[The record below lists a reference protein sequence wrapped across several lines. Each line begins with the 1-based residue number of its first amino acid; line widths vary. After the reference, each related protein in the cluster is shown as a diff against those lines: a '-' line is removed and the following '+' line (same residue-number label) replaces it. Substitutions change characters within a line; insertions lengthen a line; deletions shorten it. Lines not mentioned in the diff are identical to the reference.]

1 MTSSR
6 PYSSRPDG
14 TATSAN
20 ASIAGAP
27 KHKRL
32 YQILAGQLF
41 DSVNRTIVQN
51 QVITIDR
58 DTGVI
63 LDVSA
68 QSDGK
73 SVGKILADLGWK
85 ITSNGLAEKGD
96 QLRFLDVARIN
107 LSNLIL
113 LPGFVDV
120 HSILL
125 AWQVFLHPYSET
137 PWEDQVTKES
147 LAERTV
153 RATVH
158 ARNTLM
164 AGFTTVRDLGTE
176 GAFDADIALRKCL
189 SGKNAIIPGPRY
201 YCATR
206 AIISS
211 GSYGPR
217 SSLYPHQQGIN
228 GVNGAEPVDG
238 IAECVKEVRKQ
249 IGAGAD
255 WVKIYA
261 DYTVRARMLDVSPSI
276 GRRSIGTFSREEL
289 SAMITA
295 AHERGVR
302 VAAHAN
308 TPAVIDTLLDLG
320 VDSVEHGPE
329 MYDALV
335 GDRGLL
341 RKFARANGATIWVP
355 TLAVHYV
362 SSLSGTD
369 FAKKRWEQS
378 QKTFQEA
385 IRMRV
390 KHPDNEDQ
398 EMENIACGGDTGTF
412 RHGDNALELVLMRR
426 LGADWDRV
434 LGWATYGGWKCVRGA
449 EWQGEEGERRVKT
462 VETLGFLNQDED
474 TDLERG
480 VPFGALRVGWAA
492 DLVGIE
498 GKVDGSPQE
507 FEDAVMHGVKFV
519 MRGGVV
525 YKRDGQEVV
534 AI

>member
-6 PYSSRPDG
+6 SYPPQVPG
-14 TATSAN
+14 TPSTT
-20 ASIAGAP
+20 ASIATVTSRN
-27 KHKRL
+27 KRL

-41 DSVNRTIVQN
+41 DSVNRTLAIK

-58 DTGVI
+58 DAGVI
-63 LDVSA
+63 LDVSG

-73 SVGKILADLGWK
+73 SVGKILAGLGWK
-85 ITSNGLAEKGD
+85 LNSNGNAEKGD
-96 QLRFLDVARIN
+96 KIAYVEVTRIN
-107 LSNLIL
+107 LASLVL

-120 HSILL
+120 HVHL
-125 AWQVFLHPYSET
+125 FLHPYSES
-137 PWEDQVTKES
+137 PWEYQVMKES

-153 RATVH
+153 RATLH
-158 ARNTLM
+158 ARKTLM

-176 GAFDADIALRKCL
+176 GAFDADIALRKCI
-189 SGKNAIIPGPRY
+189 SGKKALIPGPRY

-217 SSLYPHQQGIN
+217 SSLYPHQQGID

-255 WVKIYA
+255 WIKIYA
-261 DYTVRARMLDVSPSI
+261 DYSVRTRMVDISFAISS
-276 GRRSIGTFSREEL
+276 RSIGTFSKEEL
-289 SAMITA
+289 SAMITE
-295 AHERGVR
+295 AHDRGVK

-308 TPAVIDTLLDLG
+308 TPGVIDILLDLG
-320 VDSVEHGPE
+320 VDTIEHGPD
-329 MYDALV
+329 MYDALS
-335 GDRGLL
+335 GDRSLL
-341 RKFARANGATIWVP
+341 HKFARANGTTTWVP
-355 TLAVHYV
+355 TLAVHYI
-362 SSLSGTD
+362 SALSGSD
-369 FAKKRWEQS
+369 FSKKRWEKS
-378 QKTFQEA
+378 KKTFEEA
-385 IRMRV
+385 IQMRV
-390 KHPDNEDQ
+390 KRPDVGDQ

-412 RHGDNALELVLMRR
+412 KHGDNALELVLMRR

-449 EWQGEEGERRVKT
+449 EWEGEEGGRRVKAF
-462 VETLGFLNQDED
+462 ETLGFLNEDED

-480 VPFGALRVGWAA
+480 VPFGALRAGWAA

-498 GKVDGSPQE
+498 GKLDGSPQE
-507 FEDAVMHGVKFV
+507 FEDALMNGVKFV
-519 MRGGVV
+519 MRGGFI
-525 YKRDGQEVV
+525 YKKDGMGV
-534 AI
+534 ADI